1 MPQGVKVYSSL
12 QKLSAAFV
20 FLGCPTRSPLVTPPG
35 ENILFPCLSPLNLE
49 GADASFPQLT
59 TQLQSQHINQS
70 WMITLKH
77 LILIVIGLE
86 VAT

>member
-1 MPQGVKVYSSL
+1 MSHPAPFGNPSWRKY
-12 QKLSAAFV
+12 
-20 FLGCPTRSPLVTPPG
+20 PLP
-35 ENILFPCLSPLNLE
+35 FLSPLNLE